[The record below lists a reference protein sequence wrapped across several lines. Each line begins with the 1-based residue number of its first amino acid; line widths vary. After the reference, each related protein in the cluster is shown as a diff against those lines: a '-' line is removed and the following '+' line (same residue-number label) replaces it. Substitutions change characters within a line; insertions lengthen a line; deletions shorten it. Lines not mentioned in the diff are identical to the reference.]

1 MAGRIS
7 RRLLTEYIADRLV
20 AGDATVIEQLAAYL
34 IEIRRTKEVDLYV
47 RDIEYALIDRGVVV
61 ADVTSAHHLA
71 AETQEAVTR
80 FLGTAY
86 AAKTV
91 ELRQSLDASLIGGI
105 NIQTADAEYD
115 TTVKRK
121 ITNLQKMKV

>member
-1 MAGRIS
+1 MAERIS
-7 RRLLTEYIADRLV
+7 RRSLAEYIADRLV
-20 AGDATVIEQLAAYL
+20 AGDTTVIEQLAAYL
-34 IEIRRTKEVDLYV
+34 IETRRTKQVDLYV
-47 RDIEYALIDRGVVV
+47 SDIEYALIDRGVVI
-61 ADVTSAHHLA
+61 ADVTSAHHLT
-71 AETQEAVTR
+71 AETKEAIAR
-80 FLGTAY
+80 FLNTAY

-115 TTVKRK
+115 ATVKRK

>member
-1 MAGRIS
+1 MAERIS
-7 RRLLTEYIADRLV
+7 RRSLAEYVADRLI
-20 AGDATVIEQLAAYL
+20 AGDTVVIEQLAAYL
-34 IEIRRTKEVDLYV
+34 IETRRTKEVDLYV

-61 ADVTSAHHLA
+61 ADVTSAHHLT

-80 FLGTAY
+80 FLNTAY
-86 AAKTV
+86 AAKAV

-115 TTVKRK
+115 TTVKRR

>member
-80 FLGTAY
+80 FLSTAY

-91 ELRQSLDASLIGGI
+91 ELRQSLDASLIGGS

>member
-1 MAGRIS
+1 M
-7 RRLLTEYIADRLV
+7 
-20 AGDATVIEQLAAYL
+20 
-34 IEIRRTKEVDLYV
+34 
-47 RDIEYALIDRGVVV
+47 
-61 ADVTSAHHLA
+61 TSAHHLTT
-71 AETQEAVTR
+71 ETKEAITR
-80 FLGTAY
+80 FLNTAY
-86 AAKTV
+86 TAKTV

>member
-80 FLGTAY
+80 FLSTAY